1 MTAYLN
7 CIKSEFDTK
16 VAGMAKITPE
26 QKAEMDKV
34 QNQKQTA
41 ALEEVTAVT
50 ERFNEQLRAWKAK
63 NVPEKKP
70 S

>member
-1 MTAYLN
+1 MHRMQ
-7 CIKSEFDTK
+7 D
-16 VAGMAKITPE
+16 
-26 QKAEMDKV
+26 
-34 QNQKQTA
+34 QKQNA
-41 ALEEVTAVT
+41 AIDEVKSVT